1 MVIQREHPV
10 YRANNSSRLAL
21 DREIK
26 SRVGVEEEE
35 EEKEGRSGRKFFL
48 RMLNYNLQ
56 LTDNRNERFDFLFV
70 ASSYKRTRGRRKR
83 RNGPPVNGESNE
95 RGTNCGP
102 NDRQM
107 DRSISRITISR
118 IGRRGNDLA
127 RRWPVNDVKFHPLS
141 LNCSIRKKISPS

>member
-1 MVIQREHPV
+1 
-10 YRANNSSRLAL
+10 
-21 DREIK
+21 
-26 SRVGVEEEE
+26 
-35 EEKEGRSGRKFFL
+35 
-48 RMLNYNLQ
+48 MLNYNLQ

-141 LNCSIRKKISPS
+141 LNCSTRKKISPNCPSSIFNLDCTNRIQFFNLHFILYNNKIF